1 MPAHSHP
8 SPTGDGTTFRRIITL
23 AIPALGSLVA
33 EPLYL
38 LVDTAIVGHLGRQQ
52 LAALGLA
59 SQALITIAGLCVFL
73 AYGTTTAVARAR
85 SDREQAALGVQ
96 GAWLAACVGVSVAIV
111 LVLAAG
117 PIMRALGG
125 ATQTAELAARYVQLS
140 APGLA
145 AQLLV
150 LAGQGWLRGR
160 EQLGLA
166 LRLIVAAQLINVVLE
181 VWFVYGLDLGLDG
194 SAVGTV
200 IAQVW
205 LAVVTLWLLSRQCQ
219 ATGASRRPVPAQM
232 RAMANFGGL
241 LFARSL
247 ALVGSYLLL
256 ASLAARISDA
266 ALAAHQIAI
275 QLLWLGALALDA
287 LAIAA
292 QVLVAGA
299 LGAGD
304 SAQARRISWHVVLL
318 SMGFAVLLGGALLV
332 IGPAA
337 MVALFGNDPL
347 VAQAAGELW
356 PWLCAAQ
363 LIGGLV
369 FALDGVLIGAQDG
382 RMLAL
387 GMVASAA
394 VMVLTVVLVGA
405 GELGQLWLAL
415 VALLLARALTL
426 TVRALR
432 GPLQQIPVAS
442 Q

>member
-1 MPAHSHP
+1 MAPQP
-8 SPTGDGTTFRRIITL
+8 PVPGDG
-23 AIPALGSLVA
+23 
-33 EPLYL
+33 
-38 LVDTAIVGHLGRQQ
+38 RQ
-52 LAALGLA
+52 
-59 SQALITIAGLCVFL
+59 
-73 AYGTTTAVARAR
+73 
-85 SDREQAALGVQ
+85 
-96 GAWLAACVGVSVAIV
+96 
-111 LVLAAG
+111 
-117 PIMRALGG
+117 P
-125 ATQTAELAARYVQLS
+125 
-140 APGLA
+140 
-145 AQLLV
+145 
-150 LAGQGWLRGR
+150 
-160 EQLGLA
+160 
-166 LRLIVAAQLINVVLE
+166 
-181 VWFVYGLDLGLDG
+181 
-194 SAVGTV
+194 
-200 IAQVW
+200 
-205 LAVVTLWLLSRQCQ
+205 
-219 ATGASRRPVPAQM
+219 RPVPAQM

-304 SAQARRISWHVVLL
+304 STQARRISWHVVVL

-394 VMVLTVVLVGA
+394 VMVLTVVLVGP